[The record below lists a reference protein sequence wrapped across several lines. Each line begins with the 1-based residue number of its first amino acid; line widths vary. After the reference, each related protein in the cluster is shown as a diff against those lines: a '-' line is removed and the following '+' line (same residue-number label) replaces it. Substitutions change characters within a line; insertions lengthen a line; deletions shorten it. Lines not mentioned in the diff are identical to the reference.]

1 MGKQIVKID
10 ERRMNAVELNL
21 FASRVA
27 AICEE
32 MGVVLRR
39 AAFSPNIK
47 DRLDFSCALFD
58 AEGKL
63 YAQAAHIPVHLGS
76 MAYAMGDVVGRFDWA
91 EGDMLVFND
100 PYLGGTHLPDVT
112 LVAPVFHQ
120 GRLAG
125 FAANRAHHANIG
137 CDTPGSMPLSQTLA
151 EEGWIIPPTLLYRAG
166 ELRREVVLPG
176 SNRGPGGDFAAQ
188 AGANEV
194 GAQRLGELLESL
206 GGEQYLAGVAE
217 LNDYAERISRRALA
231 ELASGEY
238 TFRDYLDDDGFS
250 DNPVPLEVTL
260 RLGDDSAEL
269 DFSASAD
276 QVRGNLNCPEPV
288 VAAAAYYCFRCLFP
302 PRVPVCDGLFRPLR
316 LITRKGS
323 VLNANS
329 PAAVAAGNVETSMRL
344 VDLIFGALAQAL
356 PQRIPAASQG
366 TMNNVAMGNVDA
378 AAGTRWDYYE
388 TLAGGMGA
396 GPGGPGPDARHS
408 HMTNTLNTPVES
420 VEMHYPLRVLRYALR
435 RGSGGEGRHR
445 GGNGLVREYEFL
457 ATASLSLLTERRRIP
472 PWGLHGGGPGRTG
485 ENHLN
490 GKPIPA
496 KCMLKVAPGDRLR
509 LATPGGGGFDPFDD
523 KQTAS

>member
-1 MGKQIVKID
+1 
-10 ERRMNAVELNL
+10 MNVVELNL

-27 AICEE
+27 AICDE

-58 AEGKL
+58 ADGRL
-63 YAQAAHIPVHLGS
+63 FAQAAHIPVHLGS
-76 MAYAMGDVVGRFDWA
+76 MAYAMGGVVRKFDWE

-112 LVAPVFHQ
+112 LVAPAFHD
-120 GRLAG
+120 GELAG
-125 FAANRAHHANIG
+125 FVANRAHHADIG
-137 CDTPGSMPLSQTLA
+137 CDTPGSMPLSETLA
-151 EEGWIIPPTLLYRAG
+151 EEGQVIPPSLLYRAG
-166 ELRREVVLPG
+166 ELQGDIRLPG
-176 SNRGPGGDFAAQ
+176 SENGLSGDFAAQ
-188 AGANEV
+188 AGANKV
-194 GAQRLGELLESL
+194 GIARLGELLQGL
-206 GGEQYLAGVAE
+206 GMERYRAGIVQ
-217 LNDYAERISRRALA
+217 LNDYAERIARNALGDLA
-231 ELASGEY
+231 EGEY
-238 TFRDYLDDDGFS
+238 RFCDFLDDDGFN
-250 DNPVPLEVTL
+250 DEPVPLELVL
-260 RLGDDSAEL
+260 RLRGGCAEL

-288 VAAAAYYCFRCLFP
+288 VAAAAFYCFRCLFP
-302 PRVPVCDGLFRPLR
+302 EQAPVCDGLFRPVR

-356 PQRIPAASQG
+356 PERIPAASQG
-366 TMNNVAMGNVDA
+366 TMNNIAMGNVDP

-396 GPGGPGPDARHS
+396 GPRGPGPDARHS

-435 RGSGGEGRHR
+435 PGSGGAGRHAGGR
-445 GGNGLVREYEFL
+445 GLLREYEFL
-457 ATASLSLLTERRRIP
+457 APASLSLLSERRRIP
-472 PWGLHGGGPGRTG
+472 PWGLQGGEPGKTG
-485 ENHLN
+485 ENRLN
-490 GKPIPA
+490 GQPLPA
-496 KCMLKVAPGDRLR
+496 KCTLNVAPGDRLS
-509 LATPGGGGFDPFDD
+509 LATPGGGGFRGADD
-523 KQTAS
+523 KNGRSE